1 MGSGYKTLRLLTAV
15 LLFSTIFAVRLA
27 SQYSP
32 TRIKVLSADFH
43 SLGNANPVP
52 KNCDLTNFDA
62 YCNESKNP
70 TGENIMRVQDSDGH
84 SFTITCSVDSR
95 WSKCA
100 PLQVGESYEAK
111 RGKHGLTVW
120 IQNPNGK
127 ESTRQYRLADDAPAE
142 QSGPAANSQ
151 PVALPS
157 QSGSLTIAH
166 PLGVAP
172 GQKAPATAPAPAPAA
187 TESTSTP
194 TAPTPAPMAPTAAPA
209 APAHPGQES
218 VPGQVRCNFTSTP
231 SGAEISI
238 DGKYVGS
245 TPSSISMSPG
255 NHTVVFSMPGFAQWT
270 RELSVAP
277 GSDLTVN
284 AILQKGKK

>member
-62 YCNESKNP
+62 YCNESRNP
-70 TGENIMRVQDSDGH
+70 TGENIMRVQDSDGN

-157 QSGSLTIAH
+157 QSGSLTIAR

-172 GQKAPATAPAPAPAA
+172 GQKAPAGAPTPAPAA
-187 TESTSTP
+187 TESTS
-194 TAPTPAPMAPTAAPA
+194 APTA
-209 APAHPGQES
+209 Q
-218 VPGQVRCNFTSTP
+218 
-231 SGAEISI
+231 
-238 DGKYVGS
+238 
-245 TPSSISMSPG
+245 
-255 NHTVVFSMPGFAQWT
+255 
-270 RELSVAP
+270 VAP
-277 GSDLTVN
+277 NCRARSTSASGT
-284 AILQKGKK
+284 GKRPRPGAV

>member
-15 LLFSTIFAVRLA
+15 LLFGTIFAVRLA

-62 YCNESKNP
+62 YCNESRNP
-70 TGENIMRVQDSDGH
+70 TGENIMRVQDSDGK

-157 QSGSLTIAH
+157 QSGSLTIAR

-172 GQKAPATAPAPAPAA
+172 GQKAPAGAPAPAPAA
-187 TESTSTP
+187 TESTSAP
-194 TAPTPAPMAPTAAPA
+194 TAQVAPTAAPA

-231 SGAEISI
+231 SGAEISL

-245 TPSSISMSPG
+245 TPSAISVSPG
-255 NHTVVFSMPGFAQWT
+255 GHTVVFSMPGFAQWT

-284 AILQKGKK
+284 AILQKVKK

>member
-70 TGENIMRVQDSDGH
+70 TGENIMRVQDSDGN

-194 TAPTPAPMAPTAAPA
+194 TAPTPAPMAPTAPPA

-255 NHTVVFSMPGFAQWT
+255 NHTVVFSMPGFAPWT